1 MNTTATPPDAAVV
14 LATAG
19 SEDEATLL
27 ARTALQRNLAA
38 CVQVYPIRSFYM
50 WQGAMQ
56 DDAEYL
62 LLFKTRR
69 SNYAQ
74 LEACIRETHSYEVP
88 EIVLLPI
95 EQGLPAYLAWLHE
108 HTGGSDA

>member
-1 MNTTATPPDAAVV
+1 MNTTANPLDAAVV
-14 LATAG
+14 LSTAG
-19 SEDEATLL
+19 SADEAALL

-56 DDAEYL
+56 DDPEYL
-62 LLFKTRR
+62 LLFKTRQ
-69 SNYAQ
+69 STYSE

-88 EIVLLPI
+88 EIILLPI
-95 EQGLPAYLAWLHE
+95 AQGLPEYLAWLHE
-108 HTGGSDA
+108 HTGASDA